1 MDRKCNAKLHEE
13 RNSLNLVFKSLI
25 YMPDNYTPNLITL
38 APENSS
44 DYNSFS
50 HEKALKRTLK
60 RYQKR

>member
-1 MDRKCNAKLHEE
+1 
-13 RNSLNLVFKSLI
+13 
-25 YMPDNYTPNLITL
+25 MPDNYTKNLLTL